1 MRKSWRA
8 EVLQAVGKDRNDWS
22 TGRTRTG
29 RWLQQKGT
37 VPGEKSHSTHTPTCP
52 YLSDS
57 VSGPTTCC
65 VCWQTRFGKTALC
78 SGAKLLSASA
88 KSCER
93 WHWGVVFVLR
103 TELCGR
109 IWGWASV
116 IVLVGTCFIPKW
128 TLSEKQQQKD
138 FFLWALAF

>member
-1 MRKSWRA
+1 ML
-8 EVLQAVGKDRNDWS
+8 EL
-22 TGRTRTG
+22 
-29 RWLQQKGT
+29 
-37 VPGEKSHSTHTPTCP
+37 
-52 YLSDS
+52 
-57 VSGPTTCC
+57 
-65 VCWQTRFGKTALC
+65 
-78 SGAKLLSASA
+78 
-88 KSCER
+88 
-93 WHWGVVFVLR
+93 GVVFVLR